1 MISEGE
7 LYLAAKSISNQ
18 NIMRTVSQTDIAP
31 SIARSL
37 GIRLPN
43 PDGRP
48 IYEIERWRC
57 KRAILIIVDSLGYE
71 LYRSFLQ
78 HLKHMREIVATGF
91 LFRALHASDH
101 TSPAIASIL
110 SGLTPEHHGIY
121 DTESAKRSPILSLPE
136 IASSSGLRSAVIMEK
151 GGAEV
156 YDGLIEYIGA
166 VPRTLPPE
174 EFDQHICRLTVE
186 ALSTDPDLVVS
197 YFIGLDKAAHNGLNL
212 DGFVKA
218 AVSIDAHIG
227 EIFRRAGTGTVIVI
241 VGDHPVH
248 AGHMK
253 NDDDRNVALIIG
265 RKT

>member
-1 MISEGE
+1 
-7 LYLAAKSISNQ
+7 
-18 NIMRTVSQTDIAP
+18 MRTVSQTDIAP

-37 GIRLPN
+37 GLSIPD

-48 IYEIERWRC
+48 VEEIGCWRC
-57 KRAILIIVDSLGYE
+57 QRAILIIVDSLGYE
-71 LYRSFLQ
+71 LYRSFLP
-78 HLKHMREIVATGF
+78 HLRHMRKIAASGF
-91 LFRALHASDH
+91 LFRAVHVSDH

-121 DTESAKRSPILSLPE
+121 DTESAKRSPILSIPE

-166 VPRTLPPE
+166 VPRTLPPDV
-174 EFDQHICRLTVE
+174 FDRHICRLTIE

-197 YFIGLDKAAHNGLNL
+197 YFIGLDKAAHNGLHL
-212 DGFVKA
+212 DDFVKA
-218 AVSIDAHIG
+218 AVSIDSHIG
-227 EIFRRAGTGTVIVI
+227 EIFSRAGSRTMIVI

-248 AGHMK
+248 AGHLK
-253 NDDDRNVALIIG
+253 NDNDRNVALIIG
-265 RKT
+265 RKR

>member
-1 MISEGE
+1 M
-7 LYLAAKSISNQ
+7 KTISNQ

-37 GIRLPN
+37 GFQLPN

-48 IYEIERWRC
+48 IDEIERWRC
-57 KRAILIIVDSLGYE
+57 RGAILIIVDSLGYE
-71 LYRSFLQ
+71 LYRSFLP
-78 HLKHMREIVATGF
+78 HLRHMREIAASGF
-91 LFRALHASDH
+91 LFRAIHVSDH

-121 DTESAKRSPILSLPE
+121 DTESAKRSPILSIPE
-136 IASSSGLRSAVIMEK
+136 MASSAGLRSAVIMEK

-166 VPRTLPPE
+166 VPRTLPPD
-174 EFDQHICRLTVE
+174 EFDHHICQLTIE
-186 ALSTDPDLVVS
+186 ALSMDPDLVVS
-197 YFIGLDKAAHNGLNL
+197 YFIGLDKAAHNGLHL

-227 EIFRRAGTGTVIVI
+227 EIFRRAGSKTMMVI

-253 NDDDRNVALIIG
+253 SDDDQNVALIIG
-265 RKT
+265 RKM

>member
-1 MISEGE
+1 
-7 LYLAAKSISNQ
+7 
-18 NIMRTVSQTDIAP
+18 MRTVSQTDIAP

-37 GIRLPN
+37 EIPLPD

-48 IYEIERWRC
+48 IEEIERWGC
-57 KRAILIIVDSLGYE
+57 KRAILVIVDSLGYE
-71 LYRSFLQ
+71 LYRSLMPR
-78 HLKHMREIVATGF
+78 LKHMREITASGF
-91 LFRALHASDH
+91 LFRALHVSDH

-121 DTESAKRSPILSLPE
+121 DTESAKRSPILSIPE

-151 GGAEV
+151 EGAEV

-166 VPRTLPPE
+166 VPRTLPPD
-174 EFDQHICRLTVE
+174 EFDHHICRLTAE
-186 ALSTDPDLVVS
+186 ALSTNPALVVS
-197 YFIGLDKAAHNGLNL
+197 YFIGLDKAAHNGLHL

-218 AVSIDAHIG
+218 AVSIDVHIG
-227 EIFRRAGTGTVIVI
+227 EIFRRAGSETMIVI

-253 NDDDRNVALIIG
+253 NDKDKNVALIIG
-265 RKT
+265 WKT

>member
-1 MISEGE
+1 
-7 LYLAAKSISNQ
+7 
-18 NIMRTVSQTDIAP
+18 MRMVSQTDIAP

-37 GIRLPN
+37 GFHLPD

-48 IYEIERWRC
+48 IEEIGRWRC

-71 LYRSFLQ
+71 LCRSFLP
-78 HLKHMREIVATGF
+78 HLRHMREIAGSGF
-91 LFRALHASDH
+91 LFRALHVSDH

-121 DTESAKRSPILSLPE
+121 DTESAKRSPILSIPE

-166 VPRTLPPE
+166 VPRTLPPD
-174 EFDQHICRLTVE
+174 EFDHHICRLTVE
-186 ALSTDPDLVVS
+186 ALSTDPALVVS
-197 YFIGLDKAAHNGLNL
+197 YFIGLDKAAHNGLHL
-212 DGFVKA
+212 DGFIKA

-227 EIFRRAGTGTVIVI
+227 EVFRRAGSATMIVI

-248 AGHMK
+248 AGKMK
-253 NDDDRNVALIIG
+253 NDDDQSVALIIG
-265 RKT
+265 RKI